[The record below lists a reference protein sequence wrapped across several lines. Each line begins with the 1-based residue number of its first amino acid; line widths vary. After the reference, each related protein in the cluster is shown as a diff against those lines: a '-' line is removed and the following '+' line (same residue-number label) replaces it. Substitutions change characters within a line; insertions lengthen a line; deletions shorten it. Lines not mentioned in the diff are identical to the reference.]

1 MMWNNQKAFFG
12 PMIENKTE
20 RWSGLRLMT
29 QNVTSTAGK
38 KGNSFLRAIGDL
50 VILCL
55 LLAGSGFGGYFW
67 GTHQQLAPVQ
77 KVPPGTP
84 GAIAPGSPSIFP
96 SKSVDSQ
103 SSGASKPN
111 DPSSEQAAADKPQSK
126 RKFWISSSGT
136 DYTGYSITVKVNDTT
151 VDNFFG
157 PGKNV
162 DITRFV
168 KSGDNNVVLE
178 AKELGKDYNK
188 HSGDSASALILKVVS
203 GPTMTDNFKSSDVL
217 LTYKRTAAED
227 EDFNNTLHFSGD

>member
-1 MMWNNQKAFFG
+1 
-12 PMIENKTE
+12 
-20 RWSGLRLMT
+20 MT
-29 QNVTSTAGK
+29 QNVTSSTGK

-67 GTHQQLAPVQ
+67 GTHQQLAPIQ

-84 GAIAPGSPSIFP
+84 GAISANGTPSIFP
-96 SKSVDSQ
+96 TKSDQAKSDQSKSDSQ
-103 SSGASKPN
+103 SNSTERGS
-111 DPSSEQAAADKPQSK
+111 DSSDQSISDKPHSK
-126 RKFWISSSGT
+126 KKFWISSSGT

-157 PGKNV
+157 PGKSV
-162 DITRFV
+162 DITRLV
-168 KSGDNNVVLE
+168 KSGENTVVLE

-188 HSGDSASALILKVVS
+188 HSGDSSSALILHVVS
-203 GPTMTDNFKSSDVL
+203 GPSLTDNFKSSDVL

-227 EDFNNTLHFSGD
+227 EDFTNTLHFSGD